1 MLRIPYTQIPAM
13 TPARKTALALLLL
26 TVPVFGVRAADKLVV
41 VQAES
46 AALSTTP
53 ATDYTIGTENG
64 VTFITPATDLLTPA
78 TAPGNASKV
87 ATYTV
92 TFPQAGTYNLFMRF
106 RIGPGAGNDD
116 SLYYANA
123 FGTREPA
130 TAGHWVIANYLA
142 SVGFTAA
149 GDAVES
155 GGTSSNLVWKW
166 LRLSSY
172 NGGGSGVTFTVP
184 AGALTQTFQIG
195 SRENGLDVDMI
206 AFGLTSQSFTVA
218 NLLDTPPVVLDGQVL
233 TAYEGSGAGTVVG
246 AVLASDPEGDVR
258 QGWAITGGTGAAVF
272 AINATTGQLT
282 VVDPSALVASV
293 NPSFSLT
300 VTTTDGVFTSAPR
313 TVTIN
318 VGTLSNI
325 AVYAP
330 PTGLY
335 HAGQALTFTVSLNRP
350 MIVDTTGG
358 TPSIALTVGSAPRQA
373 VYVSGSG
380 TSSLSFAYTVQAGDN
395 DSDGVSAASPI
406 ALNGGT
412 IKDDAAAAI
421 GLSFTPPV
429 TAGILVDTAA
439 PNAPAIATYANRTFS
454 GTAEAGSTVR
464 VYLNGTLNTTAA
476 ANGAGAWSCPV
487 SPVGIPAGTNNYTAT
502 ATATDAAGNVSALS
516 AGLPLTIVV
525 DPNAPI
531 IVQAESGSVGSDFL
545 KPTANGVTYITAAT
559 DLSTSPNAQSPGLAA
574 KVASYTVYFPQAG
587 TYNLYAR
594 VRIGSGSASDDS
606 CYYGNGL
613 GAQTVTDPNAWITCN
628 NLYNVGYTDSTEYV
642 TAQGS
647 VWGAGPAGTG
657 MWKWIQ
663 LSTSNFYDA
672 GPQFVVPEGGLLQT
686 FQFGSREN
694 GFDVDQFVFGLNGVY
709 YTVAQL
715 DAASAGSTTPPPP
728 PYTPPG
734 PPLATGKAKFLGCEY
749 GANSAPNF
757 AAYFNQVV
765 PGNGGKWGSIE
776 GSRDVMNWTDFDSAY
791 RIAKTNGFKFR
802 YHVLVWG
809 SQQPTWMESLSDADQ
824 LDEIKEWFAAIAAH
838 TVDGEVINP
847 DWIEVVNEPLH
858 APPNGAGTGNYMKA
872 LGGSGTTGW
881 DWILNA
887 FRLAR
892 QYFPGKKLMLNEY
905 SVTNDGNSM
914 ARYVQI
920 INLLKAENLI
930 DLVGFQGH
938 SFEIKGTP
946 TTTLS
951 ANLETLAATG
961 LPIIVT
967 EMDIDDSASLPQL
980 GEYQRIFPLLW
991 EHPSV
996 IGVTLWG
1003 YRPGMWRPD
1012 ANLVLNSGAEKP
1024 AMLWLK
1030 SYVGDN
1036 FPVVTA
1042 DQTIWVA
1049 PGAANGTVVGTVQ
1062 ATDADAGAVLQD
1074 WSIKDGSA
1082 ATAFSINAAT
1092 GALTLTNAAA
1102 LNFIANPT
1110 YTLRV
1115 KVGDGIGHSVATVL
1129 TVRQIT
1135 LPNFTTQPSHRTVL
1149 AGASAQFLAAASG
1162 TPVPALRWQ
1171 RSVDA
1176 GGTWTD
1182 LADGGNYSGTATGA
1196 LTVTATSVA
1205 MSGDLFRCVA
1215 SNGATPAASNEA
1227 ALEVIAAIAN
1237 YSDWAAVNGVTGGAS
1252 DDPSGSGVSNF
1263 ARYAFDLAA
1272 TGPVGAPASISV
1284 VAVGA
1289 EKRLQI
1295 AFTRRASATDLTYVI
1310 EASSDLSNW
1319 SEQVATVDCGT
1330 PVDVFVQDSVALG
1343 SVSRRFLRVRA
1354 LVPVA
1359 Q

>member
-1 MLRIPYTQIPAM
+1 MLRIPYTQTPAM
-13 TPARKTALALLLL
+13 TPARPTVLALLLL
-26 TVPVFGVRAADKLVV
+26 LVPVLGVRAADKLVV

-46 AALSTTP
+46 ATLSTSP
-53 ATDYTIGTENG
+53 ATDYTIASDNG
-64 VTFITPATDLLTPA
+64 VSFITPTTDFLTPA

-92 TFPQAGTYNLFMRF
+92 TFPQAGTYNLFLRF
-106 RIGPGAGNDD
+106 RIGSGAGNDD
-116 SLYYANA
+116 SLYYASA
-123 FGTREPA
+123 LGTRDPA
-130 TAGHWVIANYLA
+130 TGSHWVIANYLA
-142 SVGFTAA
+142 TVGYTAA
-149 GDAVES
+149 GDAVDG
-155 GGTSSNLVWKW
+155 GGTASNLVWKW

-195 SRENGLDVDMI
+195 ARENGLDVDRI

-218 NLLDTPPVVLDGQVL
+218 NLLDTPPVILDGQVL
-233 TAYEGSGAGTVVG
+233 TAYEGSAAGAGVG
-246 AVLASDPEGDVR
+246 TVLAADAEGDPR
-258 QGWAITGGTGAAVF
+258 QGWTITGGTGAAVF
-272 AINATTGQLT
+272 AINPASGQIT
-282 VVDPSALVASV
+282 VVDPSALVAAV

-318 VGTLSNI
+318 IGTLSNI

-330 PTGLY
+330 TAGLY
-335 HAGQALTFTVSLNRP
+335 HAGQPLTFTVSLNRP

-358 TPSIALTVGSAPRQA
+358 TPSIALTVGATPRQA
-373 VYVSGSG
+373 TYVSGSG
-380 TSSLSFAYTVQAGDN
+380 TSSLAFAYTVQAGDN
-395 DSDGVSAASPI
+395 DGDGLSVASAI

-412 IKDDAAAAI
+412 IKDEAAAAI
-421 GLSFTPPV
+421 GLSFTPPT
-429 TAGILVDTAA
+429 TAGILVDTAPPAA
-439 PNAPAIATYANRTFS
+439 PTIVSYTNRTFS
-454 GTAEAGSTVR
+454 GTAEGGSTVSI
-464 VYLNGTLNTTAA
+464 YLNGTLNTTVAA
-476 ANGAGAWSCPV
+476 TGAGAWSCPV
-487 SPVGIPAGTNNYTAT
+487 SAVGIPAGTNNYTAT
-502 ATATDAAGNVSALS
+502 ATATDAAGNVSVLS

-531 IVQAESGSVGSDFL
+531 IVQAESGLVGADFL
-545 KPTANGVTYITAAT
+545 KPTASGVTYITAAT
-559 DLSTSPNAQSPGLAA
+559 DLSTTPNAQSPGSAA
-574 KVASYTVYFPQAG
+574 KVASYTVFFPQAG

-594 VRIGSGSASDDS
+594 VRVGSGSASDDS

-613 GAQTVTDPNAWITCN
+613 GAKSVTDPNAWTTCN
-628 NLYNVGYTDSTEYV
+628 NLYNVGYTDTSEYV
-642 TAQGS
+642 TPQGS
-647 VWGAGPAGTG
+647 VWGAGPAGAG
-657 MWKWIQ
+657 MWKWVQ
-663 LSTSNFYDA
+663 LSLSNFYDA

-694 GFDVDQFVFGLNGVY
+694 GFDVDQFAFGLNGVY

-715 DAASAGSTTPPPP
+715 NAGAAGSTTPPPG
-728 PYTPPG
+728 PYTPTH

-765 PGNGGKWGSIE
+765 PGNGGKWASVE
-776 GSRDVMNWTDFDSAY
+776 GSRDVMNWTDFDNAY
-791 RIAKTNGFKFR
+791 RIAKANGFKFR

-809 SQQPTWMESLSDADQ
+809 SQQPTWIENLSDAEQ
-824 LDEIKEWFAAIAAH
+824 LEEIHEWFAAVAAH
-838 TVDGEVINP
+838 TVDGELINP

-858 APPNGAGTGNYMKA
+858 AAPDAPTRGNYAKA
-872 LGGSGTTGW
+872 LGGAGVTGW
-881 DWILNA
+881 DWLLES

-905 SVTNDGNSM
+905 SVTNDGNAM
-914 ARYVQI
+914 ARYIQI

-938 SFEIKGTP
+938 SFEIRGTP
-946 TTTLS
+946 TSTLT

-967 EMDIDDSASLPQL
+967 EMDIDDGASLPQL
-980 GEYQRIFPLLW
+980 GEYQRIFPLFW

-1030 SYVGDN
+1030 DYVRNN

-1042 DQTIWVA
+1042 DQTIWIA
-1049 PGAANGTVVGTVQ
+1049 PGATNGTVVGTVQ
-1062 ATDADAGAVLQD
+1062 ATDADAGAVLQN

-1082 ATAFSINAAT
+1082 AGAFSINAAT
-1092 GALTLTNAAA
+1092 GALTLTNAGA
-1102 LNFIANPT
+1102 LNFVANPS

-1115 KVGDGIGHSVATVL
+1115 KVGDGIGHSVATVV
-1129 TVRQIT
+1129 TIRQIT
-1135 LPNFTTQPSHRTVL
+1135 LPSFTTQPLDRSVL
-1149 AGASAQFLAAASG
+1149 TGAAAQFVAAASG
-1162 TPVPALRWQ
+1162 TPVPTLRWQ

-1176 GGTWTD
+1176 GNTWTD
-1182 LADGGNYSGTATGA
+1182 LADDATYSGTATGT
-1196 LTVTATSVA
+1196 LTVAAASVA
-1205 MSGDLFRCVA
+1205 MSGDLFRCIA

-1227 ALEVIAAIAN
+1227 ALEVIAAVAT
-1237 YSDWAAVNGVTGGAS
+1237 YGDWAVANGVTGGAS
-1252 DDPSGSGVSNF
+1252 DDPDGSGVNNF
-1263 ARYAFDLAA
+1263 ARYAFDLPA
-1272 TGPVGAPASISV
+1272 TGPVASPVRLSV
-1284 VAVGA
+1284 VTVGA
-1289 EKRLQI
+1289 ERRLQI
-1295 AFTRRASATDLTYVI
+1295 AFTRRAVATDLAYVI
-1310 EASSDLSNW
+1310 EASSNLTDW

-1343 SVSRRFLRVRA
+1343 SVPCRFLRVRA
-1354 LVPVA
+1354 IVPPA
-1359 Q
+1359 P